1 MRISD
6 WSSGVCSSDLTAHA
20 ARQAELH
27 LRQGRIARSG
37 QDELVDLLVQLEVVA
52 QGAGLVLAHH
62 ALVQLLNARDL
73 GIGDVTA
80 GELAGQ
86 RLQRA
91 HDREGLIEVGQGE
104 LRHRARSEE
113 HTSELQSLMRL
124 SDAVF
129 CLKKKKTT

>member
-80 GELAGQ
+80 G
-86 RLQRA
+86 
-91 HDREGLIEVGQGE
+91 
-104 LRHRARSEE
+104 RSEE
-113 HTSELQSLMRL
+113 HSSELQSLMR
-124 SDAVF
+124 SSYAVF
-129 CLKKKKTT
+129 CLKKKKKSRTRLTYTHNTLNSVILF